1 MPVLPAHQWL
11 CALTACVAAL
21 FLQTSAHAAC
31 GGASPGDVRQIA
43 IGDRAMLIRL
53 PAGYDP
59 AKRYPLL
66 FVLHGSN
73 GSGVGV
79 MARSRI
85 EATSDRHGF
94 IIAAPN
100 GAIPANGGY
109 AWNIPGVPTVTG
121 KVPTAADPD
130 DVAFITGAIDKLVAQ
145 ACVDPSRVYATGISG
160 GGRMSSWLACVAAD
174 RFAAIAPVV
183 GLRAGNPLR
192 NNPKKPDP
200 ATCRPS
206 RPVPVITFAG
216 DKDTTNPVE
225 GGGASYWQYPMREA
239 LARWSTL
246 NGCAADPSTRR
257 IASNLTEQSYSRCR
271 AGADV
276 VARMT
281 EGGGHD
287 WLADNEVMWAF
298 LSRHHRN

>member
-1 MPVLPAHQWL
+1 MLAVALLIGTPA
-11 CALTACVAAL
+11 
-21 FLQTSAHAAC
+21 SAAC
-31 GGASPGDVRQIA
+31 GGDQVGGARQIVV
-43 IGDRAMLIRL
+43 GGRPMLIRL

-59 AKRYPLL
+59 ATRYPLV
-66 FVLHGSN
+66 FVLHGS
-73 GSGVGV
+73 GGTGAGVLAASGL
-79 MARSRI
+79 

-130 DVAFITGAIDKLVAQ
+130 DVAFIGAAVDILVAQ
-145 ACVDPSRVYATGISG
+145 ACVDASRVYATGISG

-183 GLRAGNPLR
+183 GLRAGNPMR
-192 NNPKKPDP
+192 DNPKKPDP

-206 RPVPVITFAG
+206 RAVPVITFAG

-225 GGGASYWQYPMREA
+225 GGGSSYWQYPMGEA
-239 LARWSTL
+239 VNRWAKL
-246 NGCAADPSTRR
+246 NGCSATPKTRR
-257 IASNLTEQSYSRCR
+257 LAPNLTEQSYSSCR
-271 AGADV
+271 AGAEV

-281 EGGGHD
+281 EGGGHS

>member
-1 MPVLPAHQWL
+1 MLALAPNRWVWALAV
-11 CALTACVAAL
+11 CAAAL
-21 FLQTSAHAAC
+21 FFRTAAYAEC
-31 GGASPGDVRQIA
+31 GDVSASGAREIV
-43 IGDRAMLIRL
+43 IGDRTMLIRL
-53 PAGYDP
+53 PADFD
-59 AKRYPLL
+59 ATKRYPLL

-73 GSGVGV
+73 GTGAGFL
-79 MARSRI
+79 ARSGL

-94 IIAAPN
+94 IIAAPD

-121 KVPTAADPD
+121 KVPTASDPD
-130 DVAFITGAIDKLVAQ
+130 DVAFITAAVDKLVAE

-174 RFAAIAPVV
+174 QFAAIAPVV
-183 GLRAGNPLR
+183 GLRAGNPMR
-192 NNPKKPDP
+192 GQTSKPDP

-206 RPVPVITFAG
+206 RPVPIITFAG

-225 GGGASYWQYPMREA
+225 GGGASYWQYAMREA
-239 LARWSTL
+239 LDRWAVL
-246 NGCAADPSTRR
+246 NGCSAAPRTRR
-257 IASNLTEQSYSRCR
+257 IASNLTEQRYSGCR
-271 AGADV
+271 AGAEV

-281 EGGGHD
+281 EGGGHV
-287 WLADNEVMWAF
+287 WVADNEVMWAF